1 MLRRAD
7 YREVTRVGEV
17 GELFFKNRSGR
28 NLGEERSS
36 PKEREMI
43 IA

>member
-1 MLRRAD
+1 MEKSQGQKRL
-7 YREVTRVGEV
+7 ENVFE
-17 GELFFKNRSGR
+17 NRSGR

-36 PKEREMI
+36 LKEREMI